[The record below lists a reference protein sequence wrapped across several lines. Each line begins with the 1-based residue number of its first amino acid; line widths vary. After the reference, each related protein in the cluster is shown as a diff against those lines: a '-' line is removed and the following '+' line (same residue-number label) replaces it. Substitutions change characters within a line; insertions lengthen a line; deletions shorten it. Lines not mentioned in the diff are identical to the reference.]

1 MLCCTIALGMWRC
14 SGNRLQVTDHNAAN
28 YRWPRSRIVR
38 PGRYALGCL
47 TTPCQTLPSKYKR
60 APVMNVRT
68 LTIARRAGLGF
79 TLISLLVA
87 LLGWFALVQM
97 STIRQSEVAVET
109 NWLPSMRVVNDI
121 REIMLRIRTISLRMA
136 LDTDPAS
143 IPTYRGQLDVR
154 LGDLNKKLDILKTF
168 VDTPEES
175 SLTEQFL
182 VTMGQYRSA
191 LDRSFVLATQG
202 DSAGLNK
209 LLLIDMKQIVDGS
222 GKQLN
227 DLADF
232 YVTKVDA
239 EGKSAEAQYSKSRDI
254 VIAFVLLAA
263 LCTIGLALWLT
274 RSIVRPLQRAV
285 NAAEQVAQG
294 DLTHT
299 IEVDGDD
306 EVTRLLRALATM
318 QVNLRDAMRHIGS
331 SATQLASAATELNSV
346 TEDSYRGL
354 HQQNAEIDQAA
365 TAINEMTSA
374 VEEVARN
381 AVSTSDASSQS
392 STSAQA
398 GQTRVI
404 ETVQSIQTL
413 TDNVQSTS
421 ALVQNLANQSQD
433 IGKVLDVIRSIA
445 EQTNLLALNAAIE
458 AARAGES
465 GRGFAVVADE
475 VRALAHRTQQSTLEI
490 DSMVSAMRSGSAQAL
505 DSMNISRD
513 RADSTLSLAKG
524 AGESLSEITASIN
537 QISERNLVIASAA
550 EEQAQ
555 VSREVD
561 RNIVNIRDLSMQS
574 TQGANQISASS
585 HELSRLAADLN
596 QVVSRFKV

>member
-1 MLCCTIALGMWRC
+1 M
-14 SGNRLQVTDHNAAN
+14 
-28 YRWPRSRIVR
+28 
-38 PGRYALGCL
+38 
-47 TTPCQTLPSKYKR
+47 
-60 APVMNVRT
+60 VMNLRK

-87 LLGWFALVQM
+87 LLGWFALAQM

-143 IPTYRGQLDVR
+143 IPTYRGQMDVR
-154 LGDLNKKLDILKTF
+154 LGDLEKKLSTLKTF
-168 VDTPEES
+168 VDTPEEKT
-175 SLTEQFL
+175 LTDQFL
-182 VTMGQYRSA
+182 VTMGQYRTA
-191 LDRSFVLATQG
+191 LDRSFVLAGQG

-239 EGKSAEAQYSKSRDI
+239 EGKSAEAQYDKSRDI
-254 VIAFVLLAA
+254 VIIFVVLAA

-274 RSIVRPLQRAV
+274 RSIVSPLQRAV
-285 NAAEQVAQG
+285 TAAEQVAAG
-294 DLTHT
+294 DLTHS
-299 IEVDGDD
+299 IEVDGED
-306 EVTRLLRALATM
+306 EVTRLLRALALM
-318 QVNLRDAMRHIGS
+318 QGNLRDAMRHIGS

-354 HQQNAEIDQAA
+354 NQQNAEIDQAA

-392 STSAQA
+392 SNSAQA

-404 ETVQSIQTL
+404 ETVQSIEIL
-413 TDNVQSTS
+413 TDNVQATST
-421 ALVQNLANQSQD
+421 LVQSLANQSQD

-490 DSMVSAMRSGSAQAL
+490 DSMVNAMRSGSAQAL
-505 DSMNISRD
+505 ESMNTSRE
-513 RADSTLSLAKG
+513 RASSTLSLAKG
-524 AGESLSEITASIN
+524 AGESLSEITSSIN

-596 QVVSRFKV
+596 QVVLRFKV

>member
-1 MLCCTIALGMWRC
+1 
-14 SGNRLQVTDHNAAN
+14 
-28 YRWPRSRIVR
+28 
-38 PGRYALGCL
+38 
-47 TTPCQTLPSKYKR
+47 
-60 APVMNVRT
+60 MNLRK

-87 LLGWFALVQM
+87 LLGWFALAQM

-154 LGDLNKKLDILKTF
+154 LGDLDKKLSVLKTF
-168 VDTPEES
+168 VDTPEEK
-175 SLTEQFL
+175 SLTDQFM

-191 LDRSFVLATQG
+191 LDRSFVLAGQSDG
-202 DSAGLNK
+202 VGLNK
-209 LLLIDMKQIVDGS
+209 LLLVDMKQIVDGS
-222 GKQLN
+222 GKQLG

-232 YVTKVDA
+232 YLTKVDA
-239 EGKSAEAQYSKSRDI
+239 EGKSAEAQYDKSRDI
-254 VIAFVLLAA
+254 VIVFVIIAA

-274 RSIVRPLQRAV
+274 RSIVGPLQRAV
-285 NAAEQVAQG
+285 TAAEQVANG

-299 IEVDGDD
+299 IEVDGED
-306 EVTRLLRALATM
+306 EVTRLLRALAMM
-318 QVNLRDAMRHIGS
+318 QVNLREAMRHIGS

-354 HQQNAEIDQAA
+354 NQQNAEIDQAA

-381 AVSTSDASSQS
+381 AVSTSDASNQS
-392 STSAQA
+392 STSALA

-413 TDNVQSTS
+413 TDNVQATS
-421 ALVQNLANQSQD
+421 MLVQNLANQSQD

-505 DSMNISRD
+505 DSMNTSRD
-513 RADSTLSLAKG
+513 RADSTLALAKG
-524 AGESLSEITASIN
+524 AGESLSEITSSIN

-585 HELSRLAADLN
+585 HELSRLAADLS

>member
-1 MLCCTIALGMWRC
+1 
-14 SGNRLQVTDHNAAN
+14 
-28 YRWPRSRIVR
+28 
-38 PGRYALGCL
+38 
-47 TTPCQTLPSKYKR
+47 
-60 APVMNVRT
+60 MNLRK

-87 LLGWFALVQM
+87 LLGWFALAQM

-154 LGDLNKKLDILKTF
+154 LGDLDKKLAILKTF
-168 VDTPEES
+168 VDTPEEK
-175 SLTEQFL
+175 SLTDQFM

-191 LDRSFVLATQG
+191 LDRSFVLAGQG
-202 DSAGLNK
+202 DSVGLNK
-209 LLLIDMKQIVDGS
+209 LLLVDMKQIVDGS
-222 GKQLN
+222 GKQLG

-239 EGKSAEAQYSKSRDI
+239 EGKSAEAQYGKSRDI
-254 VIAFVLLAA
+254 VIIFVVIAA

-274 RSIVRPLQRAV
+274 RSIVGPLQRAV
-285 NAAEQVAQG
+285 TAAEQVANG

-299 IEVDGDD
+299 IEVDGED

-318 QVNLRDAMRHIGS
+318 QINLREAMRHIGS

-354 HQQNAEIDQAA
+354 NQQNAEIDQAA

-381 AVSTSDASSQS
+381 AVSTSDASNES
-392 STSAQA
+392 STSALA

-413 TDNVQSTS
+413 TDNVQATST
-421 ALVQNLANQSQD
+421 LVQNLANQSQD

-505 DSMNISRD
+505 DSMNTSRD
-513 RADSTLSLAKG
+513 RADSTLALAKG
-524 AGESLSEITASIN
+524 AGESLSEITSSIN

>member
-1 MLCCTIALGMWRC
+1 
-14 SGNRLQVTDHNAAN
+14 
-28 YRWPRSRIVR
+28 
-38 PGRYALGCL
+38 
-47 TTPCQTLPSKYKR
+47 
-60 APVMNVRT
+60 MNLRK

-87 LLGWFALVQM
+87 LLGWFALAQM

-154 LGDLNKKLDILKTF
+154 LGDLDKKLAVLKTF
-168 VDTPEES
+168 VDTPEEK
-175 SLTEQFL
+175 SLTDQFM

-191 LDRSFVLATQG
+191 LDRSFVLAGQG
-202 DSAGLNK
+202 DSVGLNK
-209 LLLIDMKQIVDGS
+209 LLLVDMKQIVDGS
-222 GKQLN
+222 GKQLG

-239 EGKSAEAQYSKSRDI
+239 EGKSAEAQYDKSRDI
-254 VIAFVLLAA
+254 VIIFVVIAA

-274 RSIVRPLQRAV
+274 RSIVGPLQRAV
-285 NAAEQVAQG
+285 TAAEQVANG

-299 IEVDGDD
+299 IEVDGED
-306 EVTRLLRALATM
+306 EVTRLLRALAMM

-354 HQQNAEIDQAA
+354 NQQNAEIDQAA

-381 AVSTSDASSQS
+381 AVSTSDASNQS
-392 STSAQA
+392 STSALA

-413 TDNVQSTS
+413 TDNVQATST
-421 ALVQNLANQSQD
+421 LVQNLANQSQD

-505 DSMNISRD
+505 DSMNTSRD
-513 RADSTLSLAKG
+513 RADSTLALAKG
-524 AGESLSEITASIN
+524 AGESLSEITSSIN

-585 HELSRLAADLN
+585 HELSRLAADLS

>member
-1 MLCCTIALGMWRC
+1 
-14 SGNRLQVTDHNAAN
+14 
-28 YRWPRSRIVR
+28 
-38 PGRYALGCL
+38 
-47 TTPCQTLPSKYKR
+47 
-60 APVMNVRT
+60 MNLRK

-87 LLGWFALVQM
+87 LLGWFALAQM

-154 LGDLNKKLDILKTF
+154 LGDLDKKLAILKTF
-168 VDTPEES
+168 VDTPEEK
-175 SLTEQFL
+175 SLTDQFM

-191 LDRSFVLATQG
+191 LDRSFVLAGQG
-202 DSAGLNK
+202 DSVGLNK
-209 LLLIDMKQIVDGS
+209 LLLVDMKQIVDGS
-222 GKQLN
+222 GKQLG

-232 YVTKVDA
+232 YVTRVDA
-239 EGKSAEAQYSKSRDI
+239 EGKSAEAQYGKSRDI
-254 VIAFVLLAA
+254 VIIFVVIAA

-274 RSIVRPLQRAV
+274 RSIVGPLQRAV
-285 NAAEQVAQG
+285 TAAEQVANG

-299 IEVDGDD
+299 IEVDGED

-318 QVNLRDAMRHIGS
+318 QINLREAMRHIGS

-354 HQQNAEIDQAA
+354 NQQNAEIDQAA

-381 AVSTSDASSQS
+381 AVSTSDASNQS
-392 STSAQA
+392 STSALA

-413 TDNVQSTS
+413 TDNVQVTST
-421 ALVQNLANQSQD
+421 LVQNLANQSQD

-505 DSMNISRD
+505 DSMNTSRD
-513 RADSTLSLAKG
+513 RADSTLALAKG
-524 AGESLSEITASIN
+524 AGESLSEITSSIN

>member
-1 MLCCTIALGMWRC
+1 
-14 SGNRLQVTDHNAAN
+14 
-28 YRWPRSRIVR
+28 
-38 PGRYALGCL
+38 
-47 TTPCQTLPSKYKR
+47 
-60 APVMNVRT
+60 MNLRK

-87 LLGWFALVQM
+87 LLGWFALAQM

-109 NWLPSMRVVNDI
+109 NWLPSMRVVGDI

-143 IPTYRGQLDVR
+143 IPTYRGQMDVR
-154 LGDLNKKLDILKTF
+154 LGDLGKKLDVLKTF
-168 VDTPEES
+168 VDTPEEKT
-175 SLTEQFL
+175 LTDQFM

-191 LDRSFVLATQG
+191 LDRSFVLAGQG

-209 LLLIDMKQIVDGS
+209 LLLVDMKQIVDGS

-239 EGKSAEAQYSKSRDI
+239 EGKSAEAQYTKSRDI
-254 VIAFVLLAA
+254 VIAFVVLAA

-285 NAAEQVAQG
+285 TAAEQVANG

-299 IEVDGDD
+299 IEVDGED
-306 EVTRLLRALATM
+306 EVTRLLRALAMM
-318 QVNLRDAMRHIGS
+318 QVNLREAMRHIGS

-354 HQQNAEIDQAA
+354 NQQNAEIDQAA

-392 STSAQA
+392 STSARA
-398 GQTRVI
+398 GQARVI

-413 TDNVQSTS
+413 TDNVQATST
-421 ALVQNLANQSQD
+421 LVQNLANQSQD

-490 DSMVSAMRSGSAQAL
+490 DSMVGAMRSGSAQAL
-505 DSMNISRD
+505 DSMNTSRD
-513 RADSTLSLAKG
+513 RADSTLALAKG
-524 AGESLSEITASIN
+524 AGESLSEITSSIN

-585 HELSRLAADLN
+585 HEFSRLAADLN